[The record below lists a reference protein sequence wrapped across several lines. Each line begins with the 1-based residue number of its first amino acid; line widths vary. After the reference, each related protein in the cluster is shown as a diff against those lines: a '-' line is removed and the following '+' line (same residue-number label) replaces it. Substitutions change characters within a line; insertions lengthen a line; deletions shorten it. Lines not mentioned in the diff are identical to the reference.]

1 MKLLSA
7 LASAPNSVKTGGSKT
22 RSDSQETQP
31 NTKHHKVNSE
41 EVRLLATLADKNNRV
56 VSGSRIEV
64 HPDWLQFAGDIQAGR
79 LHPLI
84 DQVEQLT
91 KEVIHLRPGK
101 PVQGSAGEY
110 QHSGRSLKGVRVAW
124 DNQDEDGKC
133 RCLISIPGKVLSAM
147 EMLDVRTLA
156 LELLSTGLHCTRLD
170 IAIDDFGKRLSF
182 LTVVNTLLVGN
193 YSKFKNWDFRY
204 SKGGGTTIYFGSRES
219 ARCTKLY
226 DKSVESKG
234 KINAYRLET
243 KFGSKTAQPVLLGWL
258 MIDPDELSDTWE
270 TESARYLMKSV
281 VGSINFIDRGAK
293 PNEKNL
299 SRLPRLEWWEEFV
312 DMVGG
317 EIYHTAPVVET
328 SLKKSTQW
336 HKRSTLRSL
345 VCILKALEKD
355 AEAWF
360 LNQMEEANASLNA
373 VHHHRIKQF
382 RQEWVGYESWTADR
396 ALGNDFDLSSAA

>member
-1 MKLLSA
+1 
-7 LASAPNSVKTGGSKT
+7 
-22 RSDSQETQP
+22 
-31 NTKHHKVNSE
+31 
-41 EVRLLATLADKNNRV
+41 
-56 VSGSRIEV
+56 
-64 HPDWLQFAGDIQAGR
+64 
-79 LHPLI
+79 
-84 DQVEQLT
+84 
-91 KEVIHLRPGK
+91 
-101 PVQGSAGEY
+101 VQGSAGEY
-110 QHSGRSLKGVRVAW
+110 QNSGRSLKGVRVAW

-133 RCLISIPGKVLSAM
+133 CCLISIPGKVLSAM

-170 IAIDDFGKRLSF
+170 PAIDDFGKRLNF
-182 LTVVNTLLVGN
+182 GIVARTLKAGN
-193 YSKFKNWDFRY
+193 YSKFKSWNLRE
-204 SKGGGTTIYFGSRES
+204 SNGGGKTIYFGSRES

-226 DKSVESKG
+226 DKFVESKG

-243 KFGSKTAQPVLLGWL
+243 KFNSKTAQQVLLGWL
-258 MIDPDELSDTWE
+258 TIDPDELGDTWE

-312 DMVGG
+312 DMIGG
-317 EIYHTAPVVET
+317 EIYHTAPVAET

-345 VCILKALEKD
+345 VCILKALGKD
-355 AEAWF
+355 AEAWII
-360 LNQMEEANASLNA
+360 NQLEEADASLNA

-382 RQEWVGYESWTADR
+382 KQEWVAYKSWTSDR
-396 ALGNDFDLSSAA
+396 ALDTDFDLSSAA